1 MDVLRT
7 AVSALAA
14 FDPDTADN
22 SKEATLRKGIRLTA
36 QAPTIVAAHDRIR
49 QGKEAVEP
57 NPQLGHAANFLY
69 MLFGKEPDPEEAKLI
84 DLDFVLHA
92 EHGSNASAFAAR
104 VTASTLAD
112 LHCAVTSGVATLK
125 GPWHG
130 GAAEAVMKM
139 ALEIGTPERASDY
152 ARGLLESGGRIMGFG
167 HRVYRAEDPRARH
180 MRDRSKW
187 LAERKGEP
195 RWYQILEEL
204 EKAMQPYAA
213 KGICV
218 NVDFYAGSVYYLL
231 GVAEDLFIPIF
242 AMGRVPGWTLQVME
256 QFADNIL
263 LRPLTE
269 YVGPMD
275 VPYVPLKDRQLVS
288 GVWDLA
294 GPGQRRLHCRHSG
307 GAAGWLRQ
315 GLRFRSLS
323 DMAEQIRRQEVSP
336 VEVTRCGAGTTRTPE
351 PTPECR
357 LSATCASKRWKR
369 RNAPSTTWSLASL
382 AALYTASAPGRWRRA
397 PCRLSAR
404 QPRRRSV
411 VEPRDPG
418 DTTDEKS
425 SCTNLPS
432 RYAASFASRARPDH
446 LLRARQPIRP
456 RQHDRRLR

>member
-1 MDVLRT
+1 MSDIEIKRGLKDVYFATSEASFIDGNIGKLLYRGYNIDDMARNSTFEETVYLLLFGKLPTAKELLDFDAQLRANRTLPREVLQVIEIVQASHPMDVLRT

-36 QAPTIVAAHDRIR
+36 QAPTIVATHDRIR
-49 QGKEAVEP
+49 QGKAAVEA
-57 NPQLGHAANFLY
+57 NPRLGHAANFLY

-204 EKAMQPYAA
+204 ERAMQPYAA

-275 VPYVPLKDRQLVS
+275 VPYVPLKDRS
-288 GVWDLA
+288 
-294 GPGQRRLHCRHSG
+294 
-307 GAAGWLRQ
+307 
-315 GLRFRSLS
+315 
-323 DMAEQIRRQEVSP
+323 
-336 VEVTRCGAGTTRTPE
+336 
-351 PTPECR
+351 
-357 LSATCASKRWKR
+357 
-369 RNAPSTTWSLASL
+369 
-382 AALYTASAPGRWRRA
+382 
-397 PCRLSAR
+397 
-404 QPRRRSV
+404 
-411 VEPRDPG
+411 
-418 DTTDEKS
+418 
-425 SCTNLPS
+425 
-432 RYAASFASRARPDH
+432 
-446 LLRARQPIRP
+446 
-456 RQHDRRLR
+456 

>member
-1 MDVLRT
+1 MSDIEIKRGLKDVYFATSEASFIDGNIGKLLYRGYNIDDMARYSTFEETVYLLLYGKLPTAKELADFDTQLRANRTLPREVMQVIEIVKASHPMDVLRT

-14 FDPDTADN
+14 FDPETADN

-204 EKAMQPYAA
+204 ERAMQPYAA

-275 VPYVPLKDRQLVS
+275 VPYVPIKDR
-288 GVWDLA
+288 G
-294 GPGQRRLHCRHSG
+294 
-307 GAAGWLRQ
+307 
-315 GLRFRSLS
+315 
-323 DMAEQIRRQEVSP
+323 
-336 VEVTRCGAGTTRTPE
+336 
-351 PTPECR
+351 
-357 LSATCASKRWKR
+357 
-369 RNAPSTTWSLASL
+369 
-382 AALYTASAPGRWRRA
+382 
-397 PCRLSAR
+397 
-404 QPRRRSV
+404 
-411 VEPRDPG
+411 
-418 DTTDEKS
+418 
-425 SCTNLPS
+425 
-432 RYAASFASRARPDH
+432 
-446 LLRARQPIRP
+446 
-456 RQHDRRLR
+456 

>member
-1 MDVLRT
+1 MSGVDIKRGLKDVYFATSEASFIDGAIGKLLYRGYNIDDMARNATFEETVYLLLYGKLPTAKELSDFDAHLRANRSLPHEVLQIIELVKTAHPMDVLRT

-49 QGKEAVEP
+49 QGKAAIEP
-57 NPQLGHAANFLY
+57 NHQLGHATNFLY

-125 GPWHG
+125 GPAHG

-167 HRVYRAEDPRARH
+167 HRVYHAEDPRARH

-195 RWYQILEEL
+195 RWYQILAEL
-204 EKAMQPYAA
+204 ETAMQPYAA

-242 AMGRVPGWTLQVME
+242 AMGRIPGWTLQVME

-263 LRPLTE
+263 IRPLTE

-275 VPYVPLKDRQLVS
+275 VPYVPIKDR
-288 GVWDLA
+288 
-294 GPGQRRLHCRHSG
+294 R
-307 GAAGWLRQ
+307 
-315 GLRFRSLS
+315 
-323 DMAEQIRRQEVSP
+323 
-336 VEVTRCGAGTTRTPE
+336 
-351 PTPECR
+351 
-357 LSATCASKRWKR
+357 
-369 RNAPSTTWSLASL
+369 
-382 AALYTASAPGRWRRA
+382 
-397 PCRLSAR
+397 
-404 QPRRRSV
+404 
-411 VEPRDPG
+411 
-418 DTTDEKS
+418 
-425 SCTNLPS
+425 
-432 RYAASFASRARPDH
+432 
-446 LLRARQPIRP
+446 
-456 RQHDRRLR
+456 

>member
-1 MDVLRT
+1 MSEVEIKRGLKDVYFATSEASFIDGNIGKLLYRGYNIDDMARNSTFEETVYLLLYGKLPTAKELSDFDAQLRANRSLPREVLQVIDLVKASHPMDVLRT

-14 FDPDTADN
+14 FDPETADN
-22 SKEATLRKGIRLTA
+22 SQEATLRKGIRLTA
-36 QAPTIVAAHDRIR
+36 QAPTIVAVHDRLR
-49 QGKEAVEP
+49 QGKAAIEP
-57 NPQLGHAANFLY
+57 NPQLGHATNFLY

-112 LHCAVTSGVATLK
+112 LHCAVTAGVAALK
-125 GPWHG
+125 GPAHG

-139 ALEIGTPERASDY
+139 ALEIGTPERASEY

-195 RWYQILEEL
+195 RWYQILAEL

-231 GVAEDLFIPIF
+231 GVSEDLFIPIF
-242 AMGRVPGWTLQVME
+242 AMGRIPGWTLQVME

-275 VPYVPLKDRQLVS
+275 VPYVPLKDR
-288 GVWDLA
+288 
-294 GPGQRRLHCRHSG
+294 R
-307 GAAGWLRQ
+307 
-315 GLRFRSLS
+315 
-323 DMAEQIRRQEVSP
+323 
-336 VEVTRCGAGTTRTPE
+336 
-351 PTPECR
+351 
-357 LSATCASKRWKR
+357 
-369 RNAPSTTWSLASL
+369 
-382 AALYTASAPGRWRRA
+382 
-397 PCRLSAR
+397 
-404 QPRRRSV
+404 
-411 VEPRDPG
+411 
-418 DTTDEKS
+418 
-425 SCTNLPS
+425 
-432 RYAASFASRARPDH
+432 
-446 LLRARQPIRP
+446 
-456 RQHDRRLR
+456 

>member
-1 MDVLRT
+1 MSEVEIKRGLKDVYFATSEASFIDGNIGKLLYRGYNIDDMAHNSTFEETVYLLLFGKLPTAKELSDFDAQLRANRSLPGEVMQVIELVKAAHPMDVLRT
-7 AVSALAA
+7 AISALAA
-14 FDPDTADN
+14 FDAETADN

-36 QAPTIVAAHDRIR
+36 QAPTIVAAHDRLR
-49 QGKEAVEP
+49 QRKAVVDP

-112 LHCAVTSGVATLK
+112 LHCAVTTGVATLK

-275 VPYVPLKDRQLVS
+275 VPYVPLKDR
-288 GVWDLA
+288 
-294 GPGQRRLHCRHSG
+294 R
-307 GAAGWLRQ
+307 
-315 GLRFRSLS
+315 
-323 DMAEQIRRQEVSP
+323 
-336 VEVTRCGAGTTRTPE
+336 
-351 PTPECR
+351 
-357 LSATCASKRWKR
+357 
-369 RNAPSTTWSLASL
+369 
-382 AALYTASAPGRWRRA
+382 
-397 PCRLSAR
+397 
-404 QPRRRSV
+404 
-411 VEPRDPG
+411 
-418 DTTDEKS
+418 
-425 SCTNLPS
+425 
-432 RYAASFASRARPDH
+432 
-446 LLRARQPIRP
+446 
-456 RQHDRRLR
+456 

>member
-1 MDVLRT
+1 MSDVEIKRGLKDVYFATSEASFIDGNIGKLLYRGYNIDDLARNSTFEETVYLLLYGKLPTAKELSDFDAQLRANRHLPREVLQVIDMVKASHPMDVLRT
-7 AVSALAA
+7 AISALAA
-14 FDPDTADN
+14 FDPETADN
-22 SKEATLRKGIRLTA
+22 SPEATLRKGLRLTA
-36 QAPTIVAAHDRIR
+36 QAPTIVAAHDRLR
-49 QGKEAVEP
+49 QRKAALEP

-69 MLFGKEPDPEEAKLI
+69 MLFGKDPDPEEAKLI

-139 ALEIGTPERASDY
+139 ALEIGTPERAADY

-204 EKAMQPYAA
+204 ERAMQPYAA

-275 VPYVPLKDRQLVS
+275 VPYVPLKDR
-288 GVWDLA
+288 
-294 GPGQRRLHCRHSG
+294 R
-307 GAAGWLRQ
+307 
-315 GLRFRSLS
+315 
-323 DMAEQIRRQEVSP
+323 
-336 VEVTRCGAGTTRTPE
+336 
-351 PTPECR
+351 
-357 LSATCASKRWKR
+357 
-369 RNAPSTTWSLASL
+369 
-382 AALYTASAPGRWRRA
+382 
-397 PCRLSAR
+397 
-404 QPRRRSV
+404 
-411 VEPRDPG
+411 
-418 DTTDEKS
+418 
-425 SCTNLPS
+425 
-432 RYAASFASRARPDH
+432 
-446 LLRARQPIRP
+446 
-456 RQHDRRLR
+456 

>member
-1 MDVLRT
+1 MSDIEIKRGLKDVYFATSEASFIDGNIGKLLYRGYNIDDMARYSTFEETVYLLLYGKLPTAKELADFDAQLRANRTLPREVLQVIEIVKASHPMDVLRT
-7 AVSALAA
+7 AISALAA
-14 FDPDTADN
+14 FDPETADN

-69 MLFGKEPDPEEAKLI
+69 MLFGKEPDLEEAKLI

-269 YVGPMD
+269 YIGPMD
-275 VPYVPLKDRQLVS
+275 VPYVPMKDR
-288 GVWDLA
+288 
-294 GPGQRRLHCRHSG
+294 R
-307 GAAGWLRQ
+307 
-315 GLRFRSLS
+315 
-323 DMAEQIRRQEVSP
+323 
-336 VEVTRCGAGTTRTPE
+336 
-351 PTPECR
+351 
-357 LSATCASKRWKR
+357 
-369 RNAPSTTWSLASL
+369 
-382 AALYTASAPGRWRRA
+382 
-397 PCRLSAR
+397 
-404 QPRRRSV
+404 
-411 VEPRDPG
+411 
-418 DTTDEKS
+418 
-425 SCTNLPS
+425 
-432 RYAASFASRARPDH
+432 
-446 LLRARQPIRP
+446 
-456 RQHDRRLR
+456 

>member
-1 MDVLRT
+1 MSDIEIKRGLKDVYFATSEASFIDGNIGKLLYRGYNIDDMARNSTFEETVYLLLYGKLPTAKELSDFDAQLRANRTLPRELLQVIDIVKASHPMDVLRT

-49 QGKEAVEP
+49 QGKEAVDP

-218 NVDFYAGSVYYLL
+218 NVDFYAGSVYHLL

-275 VPYVPLKDRQLVS
+275 VPYVPLKDRS
-288 GVWDLA
+288 
-294 GPGQRRLHCRHSG
+294 
-307 GAAGWLRQ
+307 
-315 GLRFRSLS
+315 
-323 DMAEQIRRQEVSP
+323 
-336 VEVTRCGAGTTRTPE
+336 
-351 PTPECR
+351 
-357 LSATCASKRWKR
+357 
-369 RNAPSTTWSLASL
+369 
-382 AALYTASAPGRWRRA
+382 
-397 PCRLSAR
+397 
-404 QPRRRSV
+404 
-411 VEPRDPG
+411 
-418 DTTDEKS
+418 
-425 SCTNLPS
+425 
-432 RYAASFASRARPDH
+432 
-446 LLRARQPIRP
+446 
-456 RQHDRRLR
+456 

>member
-1 MDVLRT
+1 MSDVEIKRGLKDVYFATSEASFIDGNIGKLLYRGYNIDDLAQNSTFEETVYLLLYGKLPTAKELADFDSQLRANRSLPREVLQVIDLVKAAHPMDVLRT

-14 FDPDTADN
+14 FDAETADN

-49 QGKEAVEP
+49 QGKEAIAP

-112 LHCAVTSGVATLK
+112 LHCAVTAGVAALK
-125 GPWHG
+125 GPAHG

-139 ALEIGTPERASDY
+139 ALEIGTPERAAEY

-195 RWYQILEEL
+195 RWYQILAEL
-204 EKAMQPYAA
+204 EQAMQPYAA

-231 GVAEDLFIPIF
+231 GVSEDLFIPIF

-269 YVGPMD
+269 YIGPMD
-275 VPYVPLKDRQLVS
+275 VPYVPLKDR
-288 GVWDLA
+288 
-294 GPGQRRLHCRHSG
+294 R
-307 GAAGWLRQ
+307 
-315 GLRFRSLS
+315 
-323 DMAEQIRRQEVSP
+323 
-336 VEVTRCGAGTTRTPE
+336 
-351 PTPECR
+351 
-357 LSATCASKRWKR
+357 
-369 RNAPSTTWSLASL
+369 
-382 AALYTASAPGRWRRA
+382 
-397 PCRLSAR
+397 
-404 QPRRRSV
+404 
-411 VEPRDPG
+411 
-418 DTTDEKS
+418 
-425 SCTNLPS
+425 
-432 RYAASFASRARPDH
+432 
-446 LLRARQPIRP
+446 
-456 RQHDRRLR
+456 

>member
-1 MDVLRT
+1 MSDVEIKRGLKDVYFATSEASFIDGNIGKLLYRGYNIDDMARNATFEETVYLLLYGKLPTAKELSDFDAQLRANRSLPREVLQLIELVKAAHPMDALRT
-7 AVSALAA
+7 AISALSA

-49 QGKEAVEP
+49 QGQTAMDP
-57 NPQLGHAANFLY
+57 NPQLGHAENFLY

-167 HRVYRAEDPRARH
+167 HRVYHAEDPRARH

-195 RWYQILEEL
+195 RWYQILGEL
-204 EKAMQPYAA
+204 ETAMQPYAA

-231 GVAEDLFIPIF
+231 GVSEDLFIPIF
-242 AMGRVPGWTLQVME
+242 AMGRIPGWTLQVME

-263 LRPLTE
+263 IRPLTE

-275 VPYVPLKDRQLVS
+275 VPYVPIQ
-288 GVWDLA
+288 
-294 GPGQRRLHCRHSG
+294 
-307 GAAGWLRQ
+307 
-315 GLRFRSLS
+315 
-323 DMAEQIRRQEVSP
+323 
-336 VEVTRCGAGTTRTPE
+336 
-351 PTPECR
+351 
-357 LSATCASKRWKR
+357 
-369 RNAPSTTWSLASL
+369 
-382 AALYTASAPGRWRRA
+382 
-397 PCRLSAR
+397 
-404 QPRRRSV
+404 
-411 VEPRDPG
+411 
-418 DTTDEKS
+418 
-425 SCTNLPS
+425 
-432 RYAASFASRARPDH
+432 
-446 LLRARQPIRP
+446 
-456 RQHDRRLR
+456 DRR

>member
-1 MDVLRT
+1 MSDVEIKRGLKDVYFATSEASFIDGNIGKLLYRGYNIDDMARNATFEETVYLLLYGKLPTAKELSDFDAQLRANRTLPREVLQVIELVKASHPMDVLRT
-7 AVSALAA
+7 AISALAA
-14 FDPDTADN
+14 FDPETADN
-22 SKEATLRKGIRLTA
+22 SQEATLRKGIRLTA
-36 QAPTIVAAHDRIR
+36 QAPTIVAAHDRLR

-112 LHCAVTSGVATLK
+112 LHCAVTTGVATLK

-231 GVAEDLFIPIF
+231 GVSEDLFIPIF

-275 VPYVPLKDRQLVS
+275 VPYVPLKDR
-288 GVWDLA
+288 
-294 GPGQRRLHCRHSG
+294 R
-307 GAAGWLRQ
+307 
-315 GLRFRSLS
+315 
-323 DMAEQIRRQEVSP
+323 
-336 VEVTRCGAGTTRTPE
+336 
-351 PTPECR
+351 
-357 LSATCASKRWKR
+357 
-369 RNAPSTTWSLASL
+369 
-382 AALYTASAPGRWRRA
+382 
-397 PCRLSAR
+397 
-404 QPRRRSV
+404 
-411 VEPRDPG
+411 
-418 DTTDEKS
+418 
-425 SCTNLPS
+425 
-432 RYAASFASRARPDH
+432 
-446 LLRARQPIRP
+446 
-456 RQHDRRLR
+456 

>member
-1 MDVLRT
+1 MSTVDIKRGLKDVYFATSEASFIDGAIGKLLYRGYNIDDMARNATFEETVYLLLYGKLPTAKELSDFDAQLRANRSLPREVLQIIELVKASHPMDVLRT
-7 AVSALAA
+7 AISALSA

-22 SKEATLRKGIRLTA
+22 SREATLRKGLRLTA
-36 QAPTIVAAHDRIR
+36 QAPTIVAVHDRIR
-49 QGKEAVEP
+49 QGKSAVEP
-57 NPQLGHAANFLY
+57 NPQLGHAENFLY

-167 HRVYRAEDPRARH
+167 HRVYHAEDPRARH

-195 RWYQILEEL
+195 RWYQILVEL
-204 EKAMQPYAA
+204 EEAMQPYAA

-242 AMGRVPGWTLQVME
+242 AMGRIPGWTLQVME

-263 LRPLTE
+263 IRPLTE

-275 VPYVPLKDRQLVS
+275 VPYVP
-288 GVWDLA
+288 
-294 GPGQRRLHCRHSG
+294 
-307 GAAGWLRQ
+307 
-315 GLRFRSLS
+315 
-323 DMAEQIRRQEVSP
+323 I
-336 VEVTRCGAGTTRTPE
+336 T
-351 PTPECR
+351 
-357 LSATCASKRWKR
+357 
-369 RNAPSTTWSLASL
+369 
-382 AALYTASAPGRWRRA
+382 
-397 PCRLSAR
+397 
-404 QPRRRSV
+404 
-411 VEPRDPG
+411 
-418 DTTDEKS
+418 
-425 SCTNLPS
+425 
-432 RYAASFASRARPDH
+432 
-446 LLRARQPIRP
+446 
-456 RQHDRRLR
+456 DRR

>member
-1 MDVLRT
+1 MSDVEIKRGLKDVYFATSAASFIDGSIGKLLYRGYNIDDMARYSTFEETVYLLLYGKLPTAKELSDFDAQLRAHRSLPPDVLRVIELVKAAHPMDVLRT
-7 AVSALAA
+7 AISALSA
-14 FDPDTADN
+14 FDPDTTDN
-22 SKEATLRKGIRLTA
+22 SPEATLRKGLRLTA
-36 QAPTIVAAHDRIR
+36 QAPTIVAAHDRLR
-49 QGKEAVEP
+49 QGKTAMEP
-57 NPQLGHAANFLY
+57 NPQLGHAENFLY

-218 NVDFYAGSVYYLL
+218 NVDFYAGSVYHLL

-275 VPYVPLKDRQLVS
+275 VPYVPLKDRS
-288 GVWDLA
+288 
-294 GPGQRRLHCRHSG
+294 
-307 GAAGWLRQ
+307 
-315 GLRFRSLS
+315 
-323 DMAEQIRRQEVSP
+323 
-336 VEVTRCGAGTTRTPE
+336 
-351 PTPECR
+351 
-357 LSATCASKRWKR
+357 
-369 RNAPSTTWSLASL
+369 
-382 AALYTASAPGRWRRA
+382 
-397 PCRLSAR
+397 
-404 QPRRRSV
+404 
-411 VEPRDPG
+411 
-418 DTTDEKS
+418 
-425 SCTNLPS
+425 
-432 RYAASFASRARPDH
+432 
-446 LLRARQPIRP
+446 
-456 RQHDRRLR
+456 

>member
-1 MDVLRT
+1 MSDIEIKRGLKDVYFATSEASFIDGNIGKLLYRGYNIDDMARNSTFEETVYLLLYGKLPTAKELSDFDAQLRANRTLPRELLQVIDIVKASHPMDVLRT

-57 NPQLGHAANFLY
+57 NPQFGHAANFLY
-69 MLFGKEPDPEEAKLI
+69 MVFGKEPDPEEAKLI

-218 NVDFYAGSVYYLL
+218 NVDFYAGSVYHLL

-275 VPYVPLKDRQLVS
+275 VPYVPLKDRS
-288 GVWDLA
+288 
-294 GPGQRRLHCRHSG
+294 
-307 GAAGWLRQ
+307 
-315 GLRFRSLS
+315 
-323 DMAEQIRRQEVSP
+323 
-336 VEVTRCGAGTTRTPE
+336 
-351 PTPECR
+351 
-357 LSATCASKRWKR
+357 
-369 RNAPSTTWSLASL
+369 
-382 AALYTASAPGRWRRA
+382 
-397 PCRLSAR
+397 
-404 QPRRRSV
+404 
-411 VEPRDPG
+411 
-418 DTTDEKS
+418 
-425 SCTNLPS
+425 
-432 RYAASFASRARPDH
+432 
-446 LLRARQPIRP
+446 
-456 RQHDRRLR
+456 

>member
-1 MDVLRT
+1 MSAVDIKRGLKDVYFATSEASFIDGNIGKLLYRGYNIDDMARNATFEETVYLLLYGKLPTAKELSDFDAQLRANRSLPREVLQLIELVKAAHPMDALRT
-7 AVSALAA
+7 AISALSA

-49 QGKEAVEP
+49 QGQTAMDP
-57 NPQLGHAANFLY
+57 NPQLGHAENFLY

-167 HRVYRAEDPRARH
+167 HRVYHAEDPRARH

-195 RWYQILEEL
+195 RWYQILGEL
-204 EKAMQPYAA
+204 ETAMQPYAA

-231 GVAEDLFIPIF
+231 GVSEDLFIPIF
-242 AMGRVPGWTLQVME
+242 AMGRIPGWTLQVME

-263 LRPLTE
+263 IRPLTE

-275 VPYVPLKDRQLVS
+275 VPYVPLKDR
-288 GVWDLA
+288 
-294 GPGQRRLHCRHSG
+294 R
-307 GAAGWLRQ
+307 
-315 GLRFRSLS
+315 
-323 DMAEQIRRQEVSP
+323 
-336 VEVTRCGAGTTRTPE
+336 
-351 PTPECR
+351 
-357 LSATCASKRWKR
+357 
-369 RNAPSTTWSLASL
+369 
-382 AALYTASAPGRWRRA
+382 
-397 PCRLSAR
+397 
-404 QPRRRSV
+404 
-411 VEPRDPG
+411 
-418 DTTDEKS
+418 
-425 SCTNLPS
+425 
-432 RYAASFASRARPDH
+432 
-446 LLRARQPIRP
+446 
-456 RQHDRRLR
+456 

>member
-1 MDVLRT
+1 MSDIEIKRGLKDVYFATSEASFIDGNIGKLLYRGYNIDDMARNSTFEETVYLLLYGKLPTAKELSDFDAQLRANRTLPRELLQVIEIVKAAHPMDVLRT
-7 AVSALAA
+7 AISALAA

-57 NPQLGHAANFLY
+57 NPRLDHAANFLY

-218 NVDFYAGSVYYLL
+218 NVDFYAGSVYHLL

-275 VPYVPLKDRQLVS
+275 VPYVPLKDRS
-288 GVWDLA
+288 
-294 GPGQRRLHCRHSG
+294 
-307 GAAGWLRQ
+307 
-315 GLRFRSLS
+315 
-323 DMAEQIRRQEVSP
+323 
-336 VEVTRCGAGTTRTPE
+336 
-351 PTPECR
+351 
-357 LSATCASKRWKR
+357 
-369 RNAPSTTWSLASL
+369 
-382 AALYTASAPGRWRRA
+382 
-397 PCRLSAR
+397 
-404 QPRRRSV
+404 
-411 VEPRDPG
+411 
-418 DTTDEKS
+418 
-425 SCTNLPS
+425 
-432 RYAASFASRARPDH
+432 
-446 LLRARQPIRP
+446 
-456 RQHDRRLR
+456 

>member
-1 MDVLRT
+1 MSDIEIKRGLKDVYFATSEASFIDGNIGKLLYRGYNIDDMARNSTFEETVYLLLYGKLPTAKELSDFDAQLRANRTLPRELLQVIEIVKASHPMDVLRT
-7 AVSALAA
+7 AISALAA

-49 QGKEAVEP
+49 QGKEAVDS
-57 NPQLGHAANFLY
+57 NPELGHAANFLY

-204 EKAMQPYAA
+204 ERAMQPYAA

-218 NVDFYAGSVYYLL
+218 NVDFYAGSVYHLL

-275 VPYVPLKDRQLVS
+275 VPYVPMKDR
-288 GVWDLA
+288 
-294 GPGQRRLHCRHSG
+294 R
-307 GAAGWLRQ
+307 
-315 GLRFRSLS
+315 
-323 DMAEQIRRQEVSP
+323 
-336 VEVTRCGAGTTRTPE
+336 
-351 PTPECR
+351 
-357 LSATCASKRWKR
+357 
-369 RNAPSTTWSLASL
+369 
-382 AALYTASAPGRWRRA
+382 
-397 PCRLSAR
+397 
-404 QPRRRSV
+404 
-411 VEPRDPG
+411 
-418 DTTDEKS
+418 
-425 SCTNLPS
+425 
-432 RYAASFASRARPDH
+432 
-446 LLRARQPIRP
+446 
-456 RQHDRRLR
+456 

>member
-1 MDVLRT
+1 MSDIEIKRGLKDVYFATSEASFIDGNIGKLLYRGYNIDDMARNSTFEETVYLLLYGKLPTAKELSDFDVQLRANRTLPRELLQVIDIVKASHPMDVLRT

-57 NPQLGHAANFLY
+57 NPQFGHAANFLY

-218 NVDFYAGSVYYLL
+218 NVDFYAGSVYHLL

-275 VPYVPLKDRQLVS
+275 VPYVPLKDRS
-288 GVWDLA
+288 
-294 GPGQRRLHCRHSG
+294 
-307 GAAGWLRQ
+307 
-315 GLRFRSLS
+315 
-323 DMAEQIRRQEVSP
+323 
-336 VEVTRCGAGTTRTPE
+336 
-351 PTPECR
+351 
-357 LSATCASKRWKR
+357 
-369 RNAPSTTWSLASL
+369 
-382 AALYTASAPGRWRRA
+382 
-397 PCRLSAR
+397 
-404 QPRRRSV
+404 
-411 VEPRDPG
+411 
-418 DTTDEKS
+418 
-425 SCTNLPS
+425 
-432 RYAASFASRARPDH
+432 
-446 LLRARQPIRP
+446 
-456 RQHDRRLR
+456 

>member
-1 MDVLRT
+1 MSDVEIKRGLKDVYFATSEASFIDGNIGKLLYRGYNIDDMARNATFEETVYLLLYGKLPTVKELSDFDALLRANRSLPREVLQVIDLVKASHPMDVLRT

-49 QGKEAVEP
+49 QGKAAIEP
-57 NPQLGHAANFLY
+57 NHQLGHATNFLY

-112 LHCAVTSGVATLK
+112 LHCAVTAGIATLK
-125 GPWHG
+125 GPAHG

-195 RWYQILEEL
+195 RWYQILAEL
-204 EKAMQPYAA
+204 EQAMQPYAA

-275 VPYVPLKDRQLVS
+275 VPYVPLKDR
-288 GVWDLA
+288 
-294 GPGQRRLHCRHSG
+294 C
-307 GAAGWLRQ
+307 
-315 GLRFRSLS
+315 
-323 DMAEQIRRQEVSP
+323 
-336 VEVTRCGAGTTRTPE
+336 
-351 PTPECR
+351 
-357 LSATCASKRWKR
+357 
-369 RNAPSTTWSLASL
+369 
-382 AALYTASAPGRWRRA
+382 
-397 PCRLSAR
+397 
-404 QPRRRSV
+404 
-411 VEPRDPG
+411 
-418 DTTDEKS
+418 
-425 SCTNLPS
+425 
-432 RYAASFASRARPDH
+432 
-446 LLRARQPIRP
+446 
-456 RQHDRRLR
+456 

>member
-1 MDVLRT
+1 MSDIEIKRGLKDVYFATSEASFIDGNIGKLLYRGYNIDDMARNSTFEETVYLLLYGKLPTAKELSDFDAQLRANRTLPRELLQVIDIVKASHPMDVLRT

-69 MLFGKEPDPEEAKLI
+69 MLFGKESDPEEAKLI

-167 HRVYRAEDPRARH
+167 HRVYHAEDPRARH

-218 NVDFYAGSVYYLL
+218 NVDFYAGSVYHLL

-275 VPYVPLKDRQLVS
+275 VPYVPLKDR
-288 GVWDLA
+288 G
-294 GPGQRRLHCRHSG
+294 
-307 GAAGWLRQ
+307 
-315 GLRFRSLS
+315 
-323 DMAEQIRRQEVSP
+323 
-336 VEVTRCGAGTTRTPE
+336 
-351 PTPECR
+351 
-357 LSATCASKRWKR
+357 
-369 RNAPSTTWSLASL
+369 
-382 AALYTASAPGRWRRA
+382 
-397 PCRLSAR
+397 
-404 QPRRRSV
+404 
-411 VEPRDPG
+411 
-418 DTTDEKS
+418 
-425 SCTNLPS
+425 
-432 RYAASFASRARPDH
+432 
-446 LLRARQPIRP
+446 
-456 RQHDRRLR
+456 

>member
-1 MDVLRT
+1 MSDIEIKRGLKDVYFATSEASFIDGNIGKLLYRGYNIDDMARYSTFEETVYLLLYGKLPTAKELADFDAQLRANRTLPREVLQVIEIVKASHPMDVLRT
-7 AVSALAA
+7 AISALAA
-14 FDPDTADN
+14 FDPETADN

-69 MLFGKEPDPEEAKLI
+69 MLFGKEPDLEEAKLI

-204 EKAMQPYAA
+204 ERAMQPYAA

-275 VPYVPLKDRQLVS
+275 VPYVPLKDR
-288 GVWDLA
+288 G
-294 GPGQRRLHCRHSG
+294 
-307 GAAGWLRQ
+307 
-315 GLRFRSLS
+315 
-323 DMAEQIRRQEVSP
+323 
-336 VEVTRCGAGTTRTPE
+336 
-351 PTPECR
+351 
-357 LSATCASKRWKR
+357 
-369 RNAPSTTWSLASL
+369 
-382 AALYTASAPGRWRRA
+382 
-397 PCRLSAR
+397 
-404 QPRRRSV
+404 
-411 VEPRDPG
+411 
-418 DTTDEKS
+418 
-425 SCTNLPS
+425 
-432 RYAASFASRARPDH
+432 
-446 LLRARQPIRP
+446 
-456 RQHDRRLR
+456 

>member
-1 MDVLRT
+1 MSDIEIKRGLKDVYFATSEASFIDGNIGKLLYRGYNIDDMARNSTFEETVYLLLYGKLPTAKELSDFDAQLRANRTLPRELLQVIEIVKAAHPMDVLRT
-7 AVSALAA
+7 AISALAA

-49 QGKEAVEP
+49 QGKEAVES

-204 EKAMQPYAA
+204 ERAMQPYAA

-218 NVDFYAGSVYYLL
+218 NVDFYAGSVYHLL

-275 VPYVPLKDRQLVS
+275 VPYVPMKDR
-288 GVWDLA
+288 
-294 GPGQRRLHCRHSG
+294 R
-307 GAAGWLRQ
+307 
-315 GLRFRSLS
+315 
-323 DMAEQIRRQEVSP
+323 
-336 VEVTRCGAGTTRTPE
+336 
-351 PTPECR
+351 
-357 LSATCASKRWKR
+357 
-369 RNAPSTTWSLASL
+369 
-382 AALYTASAPGRWRRA
+382 
-397 PCRLSAR
+397 
-404 QPRRRSV
+404 
-411 VEPRDPG
+411 
-418 DTTDEKS
+418 
-425 SCTNLPS
+425 
-432 RYAASFASRARPDH
+432 
-446 LLRARQPIRP
+446 
-456 RQHDRRLR
+456 

>member
-1 MDVLRT
+1 MSEIEIKRGLKDVYFATSEASFIDGNIGKLLYRGYNIDDMARNSTFEETVYLLLFGKLPTAKELSDFDAQLRANRTLPRELLQVIDIVKASHPMDVLRT

-57 NPQLGHAANFLY
+57 NPRLGHAANFLY

-218 NVDFYAGSVYYLL
+218 NVDFYAGSVYHLL

-275 VPYVPLKDRQLVS
+275 VPYVPLKDRS
-288 GVWDLA
+288 
-294 GPGQRRLHCRHSG
+294 
-307 GAAGWLRQ
+307 
-315 GLRFRSLS
+315 
-323 DMAEQIRRQEVSP
+323 
-336 VEVTRCGAGTTRTPE
+336 
-351 PTPECR
+351 
-357 LSATCASKRWKR
+357 
-369 RNAPSTTWSLASL
+369 
-382 AALYTASAPGRWRRA
+382 
-397 PCRLSAR
+397 
-404 QPRRRSV
+404 
-411 VEPRDPG
+411 
-418 DTTDEKS
+418 
-425 SCTNLPS
+425 
-432 RYAASFASRARPDH
+432 
-446 LLRARQPIRP
+446 
-456 RQHDRRLR
+456 